1 MTLRDH
7 ARSGEGFTVLEL
19 MVVVA
24 IIGILVTMATASY
37 FISIERSRRVACI
50 HNQRLVEGA
59 VMQYEIRNQAEFP
72 PDLAVLTEFVS
83 WSGPYYATCASDHT
97 LTFTYDTATGEVSCA
112 NHPR

>member
-7 ARSGEGFTVLEL
+7 ARSSDGFTVLEL
-19 MVVVA
+19 MVVVG

-50 HNQRLVEGA
+50 HNQRLIEGA
-59 VMQYEIRNQAEFP
+59 MTQYEIRNQGAYP
-72 PDLAVLTEFVS
+72 PDLAALQEFVS

-97 LTFTYDTATGEVSCA
+97 LAFTYDSATGEVSCA